1 MTGYILSILGIVVI
15 GVFLDIII
23 PSGTINKYIKGI
35 YSIFVVA
42 VIINP
47 LIKLVNKNNNIVINY
62 KEYTENEDL
71 LNHIFNMRATAQEQD
86 IENILTSHGFSNI
99 DIKLNIS
106 IANNELRYNSCKINL
121 KNLVISS
128 DKLNINKYEFIKD
141 IIKENTNLTDEE
153 IMFDEWKKRKKDNKM
168 AWKTKECETHWNLCN
183 YNFHCDYALNLFI

>member
-15 GVFLDIII
+15 GVFLDVII
-23 PSGTINKYIKGI
+23 PSGAINKYIKGI

-47 LIKLVNKNNNIVINY
+47 VIKFVNKNHNFVINY
-62 KEYTENEDL
+62 KEYNENEDL
-71 LNHIFNMRATAQEQD
+71 LNYIFNKRATALEND
-86 IENILTSHGFSNI
+86 MENILSSNGFSNI

-106 IANNELRYNSCKINL
+106 IENNELRYSSCKINL
-121 KNLVISS
+121 ENMVISS

-153 IMFDEWKKRKKDNKM
+153 ILFDEWKKREKDN
-168 AWKTKECETHWNLCN
+168 
-183 YNFHCDYALNLFI
+183 